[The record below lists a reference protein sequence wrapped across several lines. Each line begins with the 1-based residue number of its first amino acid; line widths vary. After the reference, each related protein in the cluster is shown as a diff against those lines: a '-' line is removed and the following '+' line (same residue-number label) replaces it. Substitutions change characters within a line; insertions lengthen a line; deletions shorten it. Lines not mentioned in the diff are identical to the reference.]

1 MAIIAVASAK
11 GGAGKTTLSILLGAE
26 LALGGYK
33 VAVLDCDLNQHAAAF
48 GDKAAIAGFKVV
60 PSVVEANVLTTI
72 REASA
77 ENDVVIVDLPGG
89 SSTLALK
96 ALQRSNFVLVPCQTS
111 LPDVRDAVKTV
122 AQIDDAEELS
132 RVKIARSLV
141 WTRVLPGFESRT
153 AKHVR
158 QSVEGKNLPVF
169 WSQHKELAAFREI
182 HLTGQVPRQTDP
194 TSAAAQNVKTL
205 TSELLANL
213 EKLAVAA

>member
-26 LALGGYK
+26 LAMDGYK
-33 VAVLDCDLNQHAAAF
+33 VVLLDCDLNQHAAAF
-48 GDKAAIAGFKVV
+48 GDKANIPGFKVV
-60 PSVVEANVLTTI
+60 PSVAEANVLMAI
-72 REASA
+72 RASSA

-96 ALQRSNFVLVPCQTS
+96 ALQRSNFVLVPCQAS

-132 RVKIARSLV
+132 RARVARSLV

-169 WSQHKELAAFREI
+169 CSQHKELSAFREI

-194 TSAAAQNVKTL
+194 TSAAAQNIKAI
-205 TSELLANL
+205 TSELLINL